1 MLSSVARAE
10 LPGPDPNQETADLL
24 NRWHTG
30 DQQALAELLERD
42 MPWIREHVSKRLGPL
57 LRRVN
62 ETQDIVQDA
71 VVEVLRY
78 GPRFLLQNHAHFRAL
93 IAKIVENELR
103 MEHERLTAKKRD
115 LRKEHGMPSAM
126 SAISLDP
133 DLKSPTQPDQAAER
147 NEMQNW
153 MRLALEFLDPEDRR
167 VILLHEW
174 EGATFTEIGKELGI
188 GENGARMKFNRALP
202 KLAKKVEALK
212 AGMLASMLDERRPGS
227 G

>member
-1 MLSSVARAE
+1 MLWLVAHDE
-10 LPGPDPNQETADLL
+10 DPKPDSNQATVDLL
-24 NRWHTG
+24 NRWHKG
-30 DQQALAELLERD
+30 DQEALAQLLERD

-57 LRRVN
+57 LRRAN

-78 GPRFLLQNHAHFRAL
+78 GPRFLLQNHAHFRSL

-115 LRKEHGMPSAM
+115 VRKERGMPSAV

-133 DLKSPTQPDQAAER
+133 DLRSPTQPDQAAEK

-212 AGMLASMLDERRPGS
+212 AGMLASMLDERRPATE
-227 G
+227 

>member
-1 MLSSVARAE
+1 MASDA
-10 LPGPDPNQETADLL
+10 PNDPASDAKTVDLLQRWHGGDAKALADLI
-24 NRWHTG
+24 
-30 DQQALAELLERD
+30 ERD
-42 MPWIREHVSKRLGPL
+42 LPWIKEHVSKRLGPL
-57 LRRVN
+57 LRRAN

-71 VVEVLRY
+71 VVEVMRY

-115 LRKEHGMPSAM
+115 LRKERHLPSAV

-133 DLKSPTQPDQAAER
+133 DLKAPTRPDEAAEK
-147 NEMQNW
+147 NEMQTW

-174 EGATFTEIGKELGI
+174 EGQTFADIGKELGI

-202 KLAKKVEALK
+202 KLAKKVTALR
-212 AGMLASMLDERRPGS
+212 AGMLPSLLQE
-227 G
+227 